1 MDQDIGRRTEAA
13 VVPDAVA
20 QDPVGHDALTA
31 TSTRSARPG

>member
-20 QDPVGHDALTA
+20 QDASATTPSA

>member
-1 MDQDIGRRTEAA
+1 MDQDIDRRTEAA

-20 QDPVGHDALTA
+20 QDAVGHDATA